1 MRIEGIRK
9 FDSELSIYD
18 KLDRVLLNPIVLG
31 IATLVRRLF
40 DLDSMESRGR
50 RCRLET
56 TRWLAFKI
64 RSSLVNLLE
73 LVRSR
78 RMVYVSSHADGFSP
92 YPRHL
97 RKSVSSSLSQGVTQP
112 QAARP
117 INWVDGHRS

>member
-40 DLDSMESRGR
+40 DLDSVESSGR

-56 TRWLAFKI
+56 TR
-64 RSSLVNLLE
+64 
-73 LVRSR
+73 
-78 RMVYVSSHADGFSP
+78 
-92 YPRHL
+92 
-97 RKSVSSSLSQGVTQP
+97 
-112 QAARP
+112 
-117 INWVDGHRS
+117 